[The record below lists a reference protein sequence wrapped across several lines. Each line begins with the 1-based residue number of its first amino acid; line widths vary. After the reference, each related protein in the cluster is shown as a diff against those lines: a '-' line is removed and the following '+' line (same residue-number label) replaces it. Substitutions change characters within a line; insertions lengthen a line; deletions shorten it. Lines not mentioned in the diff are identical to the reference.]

1 MQVKRFMTWEP
12 IAIYKDESVLKAFEL
27 MEKHKIKRLPVVDKD
42 FNIVGIISK
51 SDLKIFSNTEKD
63 RLLMEKLKVKG
74 LMTDN
79 PVTVT
84 PETLLEDAIKL
95 MREKGVGGLP
105 VVIDERLVGIITE
118 YDIFTAMLEG
128 LGAEREG
135 IRITFE
141 MEDKPGNLAKV
152 VNILSNNNI
161 NIISIH
167 FFKLK
172 EKVGRDLIFLKIEH
186 ILDTEKLRREL
197 EEIGLEVKFWD

>member
-12 IAIYKDESVLKAFEL
+12 IAIYKDEPALRAFEL
-27 MEKHKIKRLPVVDKD
+27 MEKHKVKRLPVVDS
-42 FNIVGIISK
+42 NYNVVGIISR

-63 RLLMEKLKVKG
+63 RLLMEKIKVKG
-74 LMTDN
+74 LMSEN
-79 PVTVT
+79 PITVT

-95 MREKGVGGLP
+95 MREKKVGGLP
-105 VVIDERLVGIITE
+105 VIIEKRLVGIITE

-152 VNILSNNNI
+152 VNILSNHNI

-172 EKVGRDLIFLKIEH
+172 EKINRDLIFLKIEH
-186 ILDTEKLRREL
+186 ILNTEMLQEEL
-197 EEIGLEVKFWD
+197 EKIGIEVNFWD

>member
-12 IAIYKDESVLKAFEL
+12 IAIYKDESALRAFEL
-27 MEKHKIKRLPVVDKD
+27 MEKHKVKRLPVVDT
-42 FNIVGIISK
+42 NYNVVGIISR

-63 RLLMEKLKVKG
+63 RLLMEKIKVKG
-74 LMTDN
+74 LMTEN
-79 PVTVT
+79 PATVA

-105 VVIDERLVGIITE
+105 VVIEKRLVGIITE

-152 VNILSNNNI
+152 VNILGENSI

-172 EKVGRDLIFLKIEH
+172 EKVNRDLIFLKVEP
-186 ILDTEKLRREL
+186 ILNREKLQEEL

>member
-12 IAIYKDESVLKAFEL
+12 IAIYKDEPALRAFEL
-27 MEKHKIKRLPVVDKD
+27 MEKHKVKRLPVVDS
-42 FNIVGIISK
+42 NYNVVGIISR

-63 RLLMEKLKVKG
+63 RLLMEKIKVKG
-74 LMTDN
+74 LMSEN
-79 PVTVT
+79 PITVT

-95 MREKGVGGLP
+95 MREKKVGGLP
-105 VVIDERLVGIITE
+105 VIIEKRLVGIITE

-152 VNILSNNNI
+152 VNTLSNHNI

-172 EKVGRDLIFLKIEH
+172 EKINRDLIFLKIEH
-186 ILDTEKLRREL
+186 ILNTEMLQEEL
-197 EEIGLEVKFWD
+197 EKIGIEVNFWD

>member
-12 IAIYKDESVLKAFEL
+12 IAIHRDESALKALEL
-27 MEKHKIKRLPVVDKD
+27 LEKHKIKRLPVVDGD
-42 FNIVGIISK
+42 HNVVGIISR
-51 SDLKIFSNTEKD
+51 SDLKVFSNTEKD
-63 RLLMEKLKVKG
+63 RLIMEKIKVKG
-74 LMTDN
+74 LMTEN
-79 PVTVT
+79 PAVVA

-105 VVIDERLVGIITE
+105 VVMERRLVGIITE

-152 VNILSNNNI
+152 ANILAKNDI
-161 NIISIH
+161 NIVSIH

-172 EKVGRDLIFLKIEH
+172 EKVNRDLVFLKIEY
-186 ILDTEKLRREL
+186 TFEKEKLQRQL